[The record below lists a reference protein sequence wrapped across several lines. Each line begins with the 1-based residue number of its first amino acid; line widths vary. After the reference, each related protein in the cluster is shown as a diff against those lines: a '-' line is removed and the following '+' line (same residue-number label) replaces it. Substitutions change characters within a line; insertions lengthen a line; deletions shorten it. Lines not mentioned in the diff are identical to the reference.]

1 MKEFEGY
8 NRTAFLIYFATH
20 IPITICIDAQ
30 AVFRSYYPQFFIDIV
45 SWYCSVFGD
54 ILMKPFGGVDND
66 DENYQQ
72 LSRIWF
78 SSLVCCE
85 IIFQLP
91 FFFFAIRIMMA
102 TNGSVS
108 KSKSQLTIQ
117 SSVQQQHYP
126 EWFRISCI
134 IYASHVSTTLIP
146 IISTFVMSEEMSIQQ
161 KCATI
166 VGQF

>member
-1 MKEFEGY
+1 
-8 NRTAFLIYFATH
+8 
-20 IPITICIDAQ
+20 
-30 AVFRSYYPQFFIDIV
+30 
-45 SWYCSVFGD
+45 
-54 ILMKPFGGVDND
+54 MKPFDRVDND
-66 DENYQQ
+66 DESYQQ

-78 SSLVCCE
+78 SSLLAARLFSSCH
-85 IIFQLP
+85 FL
-91 FFFFAIRIMMA
+91 FSFGIMMV